1 MSWKLKKKCLDILA
15 GEEGAVR
22 KVWGDSLTVA
32 LAYPNLYRTGMANL
46 GFQAVYSLINRHPA
60 CLCER
65 AFLPDPGD
73 RGTRETSPEQL
84 LSLESQ
90 RPLAEFD
97 ILAFSLSFENDY
109 PNVLRMLA
117 LAGIPLAAGDRG
129 GRDPLVIAGGIAV
142 TLNPEPLA
150 DFFDLFLIGEA
161 EPLLPAFLGAALRLR
176 GGDSRWDLLAEIQ
189 RTVPGAYCPRLYRVS
204 TDPEGRVAGREP
216 LDAAFPE
223 RIVRQTAPD
232 IDVFTTQQ
240 TIMTTQTEFGGMF
253 LTEVSRGCSRGC
265 RFCAAGFVC
274 RPARFR
280 SAAALADSFREGIE
294 AGKTIGLVGTAVSD
308 HPQLVALCRSILA
321 QGGSAAIGS
330 LRLDRLSRPVAALL
344 QETGVD
350 TVSLAPEAGSQRLR
364 GVIRKGI
371 SEEEILSAVDNLRE
385 YGIVNLRLYFMVGL
399 PTETDEDVEEII
411 RLVKGIQH
419 RVRHASG
426 GKGKFRK
433 LTLSVNQF
441 IPKPATPFQWHP
453 LEDVALVKRRI
464 RRIVAG
470 LAGEKAVTVTHDL
483 PKWNYI
489 QALLALGDRRVGKL
503 LAAVHR
509 RSGNWAQALKE
520 VNVNPDFYVYRPK
533 EIDETLPWDFID
545 HGVDRA
551 VLVRE
556 YRQALSGAAPR

>member
-1 MSWKLKKKCLDILA
+1 
-15 GEEGAVR
+15 
-22 KVWGDSLTVA
+22 
-32 LAYPNLYRTGMANL
+32 
-46 GFQAVYSLINRHPA
+46 
-60 CLCER
+60 
-65 AFLPDPGD
+65 
-73 RGTRETSPEQL
+73 
-84 LSLESQ
+84 
-90 RPLAEFD
+90 
-97 ILAFSLSFENDY
+97 
-109 PNVLRMLA
+109 
-117 LAGIPLAAGDRG
+117 
-129 GRDPLVIAGGIAV
+129 
-142 TLNPEPLA
+142 
-150 DFFDLFLIGEA
+150 
-161 EPLLPAFLGAALRLR
+161 
-176 GGDSRWDLLAEIQ
+176 
-189 RTVPGAYCPRLYRVS
+189 
-204 TDPEGRVAGREP
+204 
-216 LDAAFPE
+216 
-223 RIVRQTAPD
+223 
-232 IDVFTTQQ
+232 
-240 TIMTTQTEFGGMF
+240 MTTQTEFGGMF